1 MRIVAGRWRGRRI
14 RPPAD
19 GRVRP
24 TADRVR
30 EAWMSIILPYLED
43 ARVLDLFAGSGAL
56 GLEAL
61 SRGAA
66 SADLVEVSAAGVR
79 AIRENGELLGAG
91 DELRVHRADAMRF
104 IEKLEPQAF
113 DVGFADPPYGHG
125 LARAVAERWLRVPFA
140 DVLGVEHESKEQ
152 MPEGDTR
159 RYGDTAI
166 TFYRAKSLVP
176 AP

>member
-1 MRIVAGRWRGRRI
+1 M
-14 RPPAD
+14 PKD
-19 GRVRP
+19 SRVRP

-30 EAWMSIILPYLED
+30 EAWMSILGQELSG

-66 SADLVEVSAAGVR
+66 SVSFVELNPASLRALDRNIAALGVEE
-79 AIRENGELLGAG
+79 AVT
-91 DELRVHRADAMRF
+91 VHRADALRF
-104 IEKLEPQAF
+104 VERLPSGAF
-113 DVGFADPPYGHG
+113 DLVLADPPYSTDQASR
-125 LARAVAERWLRVPFA
+125 LVSLFRQNPFGRI
-140 DVLGVEHESKEQ
+140 LSVEHRSDLTL
-152 MPEGDTR
+152 GDSTR

-166 TFYRAKSLVP
+166 TFCH